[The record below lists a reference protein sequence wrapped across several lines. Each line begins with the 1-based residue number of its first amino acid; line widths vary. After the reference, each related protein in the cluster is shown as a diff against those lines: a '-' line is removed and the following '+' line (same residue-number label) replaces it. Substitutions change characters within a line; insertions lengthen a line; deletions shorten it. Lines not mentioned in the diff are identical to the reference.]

1 MKAPTTP
8 SYPIVNGALA
18 AAAEVAL
25 DRLGV
30 SEGDAFLVV
39 SNPELVEIATE
50 LADAA
55 RARTQNLRIQ
65 EFPPTSRDGEEPPD
79 VVATAMS
86 QASAIAMVTR
96 GSLSHTQ
103 ARMTATRA
111 GARIAS
117 MPGITLD
124 IFARTIPIDY
134 PHLERVGRALTG
146 KLSEANVCRVSA
158 PGGTD
163 VELLLHG
170 REAICD
176 DGDLLRPGA
185 WGNLPAGEAFIAP
198 LEMGGRGTIVFDGS
212 LAGWGLLDEPLS
224 IELAQGRA
232 VSATGGAA
240 AEWLLTTLQAGGEN
254 GRTIAE
260 LGIGTNPGATIT
272 GAILEDEKAEGTVH
286 FAFGTNAG
294 IGGANQASVHIDGLV
309 REAKVELDGRPILR
323 DGRLLDR
330 VLSPGKS
337 WTVSVAP
344 VTPTHRRSR

>member
-198 LEMGGRGTIVFDGS
+198 LEMGG
-212 LAGWGLLDEPLS
+212 AGRSSSTARSPAGDSSTSRCRSSSRRDERS
-224 IELAQGRA
+224 VQRA
-232 VSATGGAA
+232 VPRPSGCSRHSRPAAKTAGRSPSWESARIRAQRSPVQSSRTRRRK
-240 AEWLLTTLQAGGEN
+240 
-254 GRTIAE
+254 GRFT
-260 LGIGTNPGATIT
+260 
-272 GAILEDEKAEGTVH
+272 
-286 FAFGTNAG
+286 
-294 IGGANQASVHIDGLV
+294 
-309 REAKVELDGRPILR
+309 
-323 DGRLLDR
+323 
-330 VLSPGKS
+330 
-337 WTVSVAP
+337 
-344 VTPTHRRSR
+344 

>member
-1 MKAPTTP
+1 MKTPTTP
-8 SYPIVNGALA
+8 SYPIDNGALA
-18 AAAEVAL
+18 AAADVVL
-25 DRLGV
+25 DRLGLC
-30 SEGDAFLVV
+30 EGDAFLVV

-50 LADAA
+50 LAEAA
-55 RARTQNLRIQ
+55 RARTQNLRIE

-79 VVATAMS
+79 AVATAMS
-86 QASAIAMVTR
+86 QASAIAIVTR
-96 GSLSHTQ
+96 CSLSHTQ
-103 ARMTATRA
+103 ARMAATRA

-117 MPGITLD
+117 MPGITAD

-134 PHLERVGRALTG
+134 PHLERVGRALAS
-146 KLSEANVCRVSA
+146 KLTDASVCRVTA

-163 VELLLHG
+163 IELSLHG

-198 LEMGGRGTIVFDGS
+198 LESAGRGTIVFDGS
-212 LAGWGLLDEPLS
+212 LAGWGLLEEPLS

-232 VSATGGAA
+232 VTATGGAA
-240 AEWLLTTLQAGGEN
+240 AEWLLRTLRAGGDN

-260 LGIGTNPGATIT
+260 LGIATNPGATIT

-286 FAFGTNAG
+286 FAFGTNTG
-294 IGGANQASVHIDGLV
+294 IGGLNQASVHIDGLV

-330 VLSPGKS
+330 VLSPGTS
-337 WTVSVAP
+337 STASVAP